1 MSQSVGSF
9 GSALVADVRSAV
21 KGIVEERL
29 DHAALRFLASGSGDP
44 PDFSQPEGEM
54 ALTGPDSVSWR
65 IFKNPVSLF
74 IGGVAAVIL
83 EFAEPRVRT
92 GVWEHSTFRRDP
104 VTRLKRTGLA
114 AMITVYG
121 PRSLAE
127 KMVDGVNRMHLR
139 VSGDTPS
146 GARYSALDPDLLNW
160 VHATASFGFLEAY
173 AAYVAPLSEAERDRY
188 YWEGSESA
196 ALYGATGAPRS
207 LTAQKAFFVEM
218 LPYLERSEIIFEFL
232 DIMKKAPALPQPLQL
247 SQHSFVRAAVDI
259 TPPAVRQVL
268 GLGRR
273 YGLRPLE
280 GRLVRRLG
288 RRADRLVLRS
298 GPAVQACLRLG
309 LPEDYLYRPR

>member
-1 MSQSVGSF
+1 MSQTSGSF

-21 KGIVEERL
+21 RGMVEERL
-29 DHAALRFLASGSGDP
+29 DHAALRFLSSGPGEL
-44 PDFSQPEGEM
+44 PDFSQPAGEP
-54 ALTGPDSVSWR
+54 ALASPDSVSWR

-114 AMITVYG
+114 AMVTVYG
-121 PRSLAE
+121 PRSVAE
-127 KMVDGVNRMHLR
+127 KMIDGVNRLHRR
-139 VSGDTPS
+139 VSGATPS
-146 GARYSALDPDLLNW
+146 GAPYSALDPDLLNW
-160 VHATASFGFLEAY
+160 VHATAAFGFLEAY
-173 AAYVAPLSEAERDRY
+173 AAYVAPLSTAERDRY
-188 YWEGSESA
+188 YAEGAGSA
-196 ALYGATGAPRS
+196 ALYGAVGAPRS
-207 LTAQKAFFVEM
+207 LAEQQAFFEVM
-218 LPYLERSEIIFEFL
+218 LPKLERSEIVFEFIK
-232 DIMKKAPALPQPLQL
+232 IMKKAPALPQPLQL

-259 TPPAVRQVL
+259 TPPAVREML

-298 GPAVQACLRLG
+298 APAAQACRRLG
-309 LPEDYLYRPR
+309 LPEDYLYRRC